1 IPKYIHEIEDRKSL
15 ALVAGSECHT
25 QNYIEKYIQYAS
37 AVDSLLLLDQLRQ
50 EVSLTE
56 NSSKQQTIRKATSVP
71 NIANQQGNTTLSI
84 APVNSRR
91 EIDDEQQSPL
101 KKSPSIQG
109 ESSTRSNPFFD
120 DKNTAK
126 SSFLYPHTHNDST
139 PTQIK
144 TINTPFSAFSRSDLN
159 VSTPMST
166 RIENIKLNET
176 PHSYFESTTPSMLS
190 RSLFI
195 EQEQLEPVKTSTI
208 RIRNA
213 FDIGDHENQTNKKE
227 DDDQALSISTL
238 EEKYSVPVTSRPIQP
253 STTEQSSQPSTT
265 EQPIQLSTTEQSI
278 LSSTTEL
285 PTIKVVDINDD
296 EYPIDSRVIVNTDHH
311 IFNKLGTV
319 RFVGKT
325 SIKEGIWYGIE
336 LEEAVGKHDGSIK
349 GHVYFRCPDKH
360 GIFVRRDKIRRKT

>member
-213 FDIGDHENQTNKKE
+213 FDIDDHENQTNKKE

-253 STTEQSSQPSTT
+253 STTEQSIQPSTT
-265 EQPIQLSTTEQSI
+265 EQPIQLSATEQPI
-278 LSSTTEL
+278 LSSTTEQ
-285 PTIKVVDINDD
+285 PTIKVVDINDE